1 MKKFKRYFAVLLAM
15 IMIFSLNCMS
25 VFAAEQEEVNEGCVE
40 ISLDQAQL
48 YASNY

>member
-1 MKKFKRYFAVLLAM
+1 M

-40 ISLDQAQL
+40 ISLNQAQP
-48 YASNY
+48 YASNYYSKSLAYNNY